1 MSWNPGTR
9 RMRPNMVRLNA
20 MGTQAPFPATGI
32 EENQGALYPQDIAAF
47 LQKPQAM
54 GVNQQGF
61 VNPYSLTLYQ
71 FGLSTTQA
79 QRVIPPNLRRCYLII
94 QNQGPGNVYL
104 NFGQDVTLATA
115 AANSNGMQLIQTQI
129 YEQIGG
135 GGVDPQ
141 GNTVT
146 ECFVSPDYVSAIT
159 DTAGTTIMVGEGIWR
174 YVTAAGQSL

>member
-1 MSWNPGTR
+1 MWNPR
-9 RMRPNMVRLNA
+9 LRPGRASMARLNRL
-20 MGTQAPFPATGI
+20 GTQPPRPQSGI
-32 EENQGALYPQDIAAF
+32 EEAQGFLYPPDLENW
-47 LQKPQAM
+47 LQIPQAM
-54 GVNQQGF
+54 GVNLQSF

-71 FGLSTTQA
+71 YQVSTTQPL
-79 QRVIPPNLRRCYLII
+79 RVIPPNLRRCYLII
-94 QNQGPGNVYL
+94 QNQGPGNLYI

-115 AANSNGMQLIQTQI
+115 VANSNGMQLIQTQI

-135 GGVDPQ
+135 GGVDPN